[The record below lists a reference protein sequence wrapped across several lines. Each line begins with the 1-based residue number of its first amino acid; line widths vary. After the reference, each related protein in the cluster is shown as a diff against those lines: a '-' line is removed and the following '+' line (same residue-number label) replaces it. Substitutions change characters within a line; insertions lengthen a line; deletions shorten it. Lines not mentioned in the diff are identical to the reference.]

1 MEKSLTQNEFL
12 QLMRKLAANEL
23 FKKSKSL
30 HKYLQFKRFNDVNPE
45 KLMNGQ
51 YIRREDIFLNT
62 EDSDMFDVKTAKVV
76 IYNFKDGF
84 LHSENDEPA
93 IQYPGHW
100 EYWEKGLIKKV
111 VADGGDTEE
120 YWEDGVPVR
129 IETNLAERRRQEVEN
144 GK

>member
-1 MEKSLTQNEFL
+1 MEKSLTQDEFM

-30 HKYLQFKRFNDVNPE
+30 HKSLQFKRFNDVNPE

-62 EDSDMFDVKTAKVV
+62 EDSDMFDEKTAKVV

-120 YWEDGVPVR
+120 YWENGVPIR
-129 IETNLAERRRQEVEN
+129 IETNLSERRRREVEN